1 MLILVRNE
9 GLSHLE
15 KDNVCG
21 NPGTKKRD
29 GEGAE
34 RAVRVA
40 EGLEVHHGVE
50 GQLRDLVARLRRGA
64 ALEAVLHEQAGC

>member
-1 MLILVRNE
+1 MA
-9 GLSHLE
+9 G
-15 KDNVCG
+15 
-21 NPGTKKRD
+21 
-29 GEGAE
+29 